1 MPILAFSPRCL
12 VFGVWFC
19 IHLLSCAV
27 WSAELGQAKVSAIL
41 RDVQKTE
48 GSKTEPAAVG
58 DVIAGGGKITTQ
70 GQSLAELKFPDGSVI
85 RIGNNSTFSFDP
97 NDRTVRLDRGTA
109 LVSTPPKAEGINIV
123 SGGVS
128 GTVGGDP
135 AGKTFL
141 VTAYPAESGG
151 AKGAPTGGFG
161 LMVLQGS
168 SPTTVAAPSGSVSIA
183 PGQFALVGGKM
194 DGAPKVLTVDVG
206 QVFRSSPL
214 VNSFPE
220 PLPTKGAI
228 LSTAIQQQGS
238 QSSGGLRSTG
248 TTGVALTSGGDLL
261 TGGSKPPK
269 SGGYTFEIASN
280 TPGTGRQEKQA
291 TATEKTKDELDI
303 ATAAGGPTAGGPL
316 PVTGST
322 GRGGGGGRIF
332 FVGVTPPSFTGQQAI
347 AVSQNN
353 QITQNN
359 LPATVV
365 NAQVQSKTYDGLVSA
380 IIQNA
385 LLSGIQSGDN
395 VSLQNDTTGIFAS
408 KNVGTWSVAT
418 AMGLIGPDAANYS
431 LTPPNMNG
439 TITAKVLTISA
450 MTPSTVASK
459 VYNGTLD
466 ATVTVGAL
474 DGLVGSE
481 VLGGTTVVGTFADK
495 NIGTKNVAAV
505 YTLVDG
511 ANGELASNY
520 SLAGETLTGTITAKD
535 LSVFSAAVTTKVY
548 DGNDAAVV
556 TGAVLVGNSTTD
568 IDGKFIGTETVTLN
582 GGTAGTF
589 ASKNV
594 GAGQGVTTTMTLGG
608 SDAGNYTLNMQPTLS
623 GTITA
628 KSLTMTG
635 STVASKVYDGN
646 RTASVTLGTL
656 SGEVVGETLGTSTA
670 VGTFN
675 SKDVLAANTVTAV
688 YTLVDGASGELASN
702 YSLANDSLASTITAK
717 SLTMTGS
724 AAASKVY
731 DGNTTASVTLGALSG
746 EVVGETLGTS
756 TAVGTFNSK
765 DVLAANTVTA
775 VYTLVDGANGE
786 LASNYSLAND
796 NLASTITAKG
806 LSITAP
812 SIGSKAYDGLATAG
826 SLTLGTLSG
835 FVGSETVTAS
845 GAAADY
851 SSANVGSYNSAV
863 TYNLADGLN
872 GGLASNYSLAA
883 GSATGVITAK
893 ALTISVATPSTV
905 GSKVYNGTRNAAVTV
920 GALDGEV
927 AGETLGATTV
937 VGTFADKNIGT
948 KNVAA
953 VYTLVNGSNGELA
966 SNYSLAAET
975 LTGTITAKDLSV
987 FSAAVTTKAY
997 DGNDTAV
1004 VTGAV
1009 LVGNSTTDIDGK
1021 FIGTE
1026 AVTLNGGTAGTFASK
1041 NVGVG
1046 QAVTTTMTLGGS
1058 DAGNYTLNTQ
1068 PTLNGTITA
1077 KALTM
1082 TGSSAVSKV
1091 YDGNRTASVTL
1102 GTLSGE
1108 VAGET
1113 LGTSTVL
1120 GTFNSKDVLGAN
1132 TVTVAYTLTDGANGE
1147 LASNYSLANDNL
1159 ASTITAKSLSITAPS
1174 IGSKTYDG
1182 LATAGSLSLGT
1193 LSGFVGSETVTGSG
1207 AAADYS
1213 SANVGTYNGV
1223 AVSYTLSNG
1232 SNGGLALNYSL
1243 AAGSATGV
1251 ITAKDVTIASG
1262 SVSGKV
1268 YDGNTGAVVTAG
1280 SLSGMVLGE
1289 SLGTTTAV
1297 GTFASRDVG
1306 TRNVAA
1312 SYTLTDG
1319 ANLAANYNLLNPT
1332 ETLSAAITAKG
1343 LSVTAPSIAS
1353 KKYDGSTA
1361 SGVVTVGTLSGFV
1374 GTETVTAA
1382 GSAANYSSA
1391 NAGSYSSAVS
1401 YTLSDGSNGGLASN
1415 YSLAAG
1421 SATGAI
1427 SAKDLVVNAAGI
1439 TVGKVYDGG
1448 TSINPATQVAIGL
1461 GALTGNSTGANDG
1474 NYIGTEAV
1482 SLAVDA
1488 AGTFERNLPGTMI
1501 PISTTVKLASGNA
1514 VNNNYSL
1521 RAQPTGLT
1529 GEITGT
1535 ANLNQN
1541 GVGISVSSAD
1551 YIHIRNTTASR
1562 MQDGLTISSATGSV
1576 LLENSS
1582 FDGWMQRSTPNQTI
1596 SDGGSTTFTFTES
1609 AATAVNSPVLR
1620 LKMEANDP
1628 ANVDMN
1634 KQFMLLGDYQV
1645 LLRRDPNGTPG
1656 SGDEVA
1662 TTLFSFPGSANDPSG
1677 LGSLA
1682 PSADLVIRDSAT
1694 TQVKDLP
1701 WNTKEYSSLNG
1712 SGNAVDSGNYAAF
1725 SGEFKGDN
1733 AASGLDIAT
1742 SSGGAAGKWDVMVS
1756 DPILGGEG
1764 KVTDVRL
1771 KYNNNTKALI
1781 QGPNGVR
1788 LLNVVFEGM
1797 DQVDVRTAA
1806 NLDNRVLMSGTL
1818 VSDPNISKMIVQVG
1832 QKLEAH
1838 FNSDATLAEVTRR
1851 GSVGAPGSA
1860 DAVIMAGVREKVGG
1874 GLEFIPGSPDRVL
1887 EMQTATIAGQLSL
1900 ASHTIV
1906 FNNANITSGGVIDAR
1921 TRDGMLNRT
1930 YGSVVPGTVSF
1941 MGANGNTFLNTAN
1954 SASMSIANSG
1964 NIVSALGGGQMS
1976 ENGAGGATVMNV
1988 GRVR

>member
-1 MPILAFSPRCL
+1 MPILAFFPRWL
-12 VFGVWFC
+12 LFGGWFC
-19 IHLLSCAV
+19 SHLLLGTV

-48 GSKTEPAAVG
+48 GSKTETAAVG

-123 SGGVS
+123 SGGVT

-141 VTAYPAESGG
+141 VTAYPAEGGG

-168 SPTTVAAPSGSVSIA
+168 SATTVAAPSGSVSIA

-228 LSTAIQQQGS
+228 LSTAIQQQGN

-261 TGGSKPPK
+261 TGGSKPAK

-291 TATEKTKDELDI
+291 TATEKNALDI
-303 ATAAGGPTAGGPL
+303 ATAAGGPTGGGPL

-322 GRGGGGGRIF
+322 GGGGGGGGRTV
-332 FVGVTPPSFTGQQAI
+332 FVGVNPPATTGQQAI

-353 QITQNN
+353 QNTQNN

-380 IIQNA
+380 IIQNS
-385 LLSGIQSGDN
+385 LLSGIQSGDS
-395 VSLQNDTTGIFAS
+395 VSLQNDTTGIFAN
-408 KNVGTWSVAT
+408 KNVGTWSVST
-418 AMGLIGPDAANYS
+418 TMGLTGADASRYI
-431 LTPPNMNG
+431 LTQPTMNG
-439 TITAKVLTISA
+439 TITAQDVTIASGTAFGKVYDGNTGATVTAGGLSGLVAGEILGTSTAVGTFASKDVGTRNVTSVYTLTDGANLASNYNLLNPTETLSA
-450 MTPSTVASK
+450 TITAKALTMAGSSVATKAYDGNTSASVTLGALSGEVAGETLGTSTVVGTFNSKDVLAANTVNAVYTLVDGTNGELASNYSLANDTLASTITAKSLTMTGSSATSKVYDGNTTASVTLGALSGEVAGEALGTSTVVGTFNSKDVLSANTVTAVYTPVDGANGELASNYSLANESLASSITAKALTMTGSSAATK
-459 VYNGTLD
+459 VYNGNASASVTL
-466 ATVTVGAL
+466 GAL
-474 DGLVGSE
+474 SGE
-481 VLGGTTVVGTFADK
+481 VTGETLGATTVVGTFADK

-520 SLAGETLTGTITAKD
+520 SLASETLTGTITAKD
-535 LSVFSAAVTTKVY
+535 LSVFSAAVTTKAY
-548 DGNDAAVV
+548 DGSDAAVV
-556 TGAVLVGNSTTD
+556 TGAVLVSSSTSDSDGKFVGTETVTLNGGTVGTFASKNVGAGQGVTTTMTLGGADAGNYTLNTQPTLNGTITAKALTISVATPSTVGSKVYNGTRDAAVTVGTLDGLVGTEVLGATTVVGTLADKNIGTKNVAAVYTLVNGSNGELASNYTLAGETLSGTITAKDLSVFSASVTTKVYDGSYAAVLTGAVLVGNSTTD
-568 IDGKFIGTETVTLN
+568 GDGKFIGTETVTLN

-594 GAGQGVTTTMTLGG
+594 GVGQGVATTMTLGG
-608 SDAGNYTLNMQPTLS
+608 SDAGNYTLNTQPTLS

-628 KSLTMTG
+628 KALTMTG
-635 STVASKVYDGN
+635 SSAPSKVYDGN
-646 RTASVTLGTL
+646 RL
-656 SGEVVGETLGTSTA
+656 
-670 VGTFN
+670 
-675 SKDVLAANTVTAV
+675 
-688 YTLVDGASGELASN
+688 
-702 YSLANDSLASTITAK
+702 
-717 SLTMTGS
+717 
-724 AAASKVY
+724 
-731 DGNTTASVTLGALSG
+731 ASVTLGALSG
-746 EVVGETLGTS
+746 EVAGETLGAS
-756 TAVGTFNSK
+756 TVLGTFNSK
-765 DVLAANTVTA
+765 DVLSANTVTA

-796 NLASTITAKG
+796 SLASTITAKS
-806 LSITAP
+806 LSISAP
-812 SIGSKAYDGLATAG
+812 SIASKVYDGNATAG

-851 SSANVGSYNSAV
+851 SSANVG
-863 TYNLADGLN
+863 
-872 GGLASNYSLAA
+872 
-883 GSATGVITAK
+883 
-893 ALTISVATPSTV
+893 
-905 GSKVYNGTRNAAVTV
+905 
-920 GALDGEV
+920 
-927 AGETLGATTV
+927 
-937 VGTFADKNIGT
+937 
-948 KNVAA
+948 
-953 VYTLVNGSNGELA
+953 
-966 SNYSLAAET
+966 
-975 LTGTITAKDLSV
+975 
-987 FSAAVTTKAY
+987 
-997 DGNDTAV
+997 
-1004 VTGAV
+1004 
-1009 LVGNSTTDIDGK
+1009 
-1021 FIGTE
+1021 
-1026 AVTLNGGTAGTFASK
+1026 
-1041 NVGVG
+1041 
-1046 QAVTTTMTLGGS
+1046 
-1058 DAGNYTLNTQ
+1058 
-1068 PTLNGTITA
+1068 
-1077 KALTM
+1077 
-1082 TGSSAVSKV
+1082 
-1091 YDGNRTASVTL
+1091 
-1102 GTLSGE
+1102 
-1108 VAGET
+1108 
-1113 LGTSTVL
+1113 
-1120 GTFNSKDVLGAN
+1120 
-1132 TVTVAYTLTDGANGE
+1132 
-1147 LASNYSLANDNL
+1147 
-1159 ASTITAKSLSITAPS
+1159 
-1174 IGSKTYDG
+1174 
-1182 LATAGSLSLGT
+1182 
-1193 LSGFVGSETVTGSG
+1193 
-1207 AAADYS
+1207 
-1213 SANVGTYNGV
+1213 TYNGV

-1232 SNGGLALNYSL
+1232 SNGGLASNYSL
-1243 AAGSATGV
+1243 AAGSVTGV

-1280 SLSGMVLGE
+1280 SVSGLVVGE

-1297 GTFASRDVG
+1297 GTFASKDVG

-1319 ANLAANYNLLNPT
+1319 ANLASNYNLLNPT

-1343 LSVTAPSIAS
+1343 LAITAPSIAS

-1361 SGVVTVGTLSGFV
+1361 SGMVTVGTLSGFV
-1374 GTETVTAA
+1374 GSETVTAA
-1382 GSAANYSSA
+1382 GSAANYGSA
-1391 NAGSYSSAVS
+1391 NVGSYSSAVT
-1401 YTLSDGSNGGLASN
+1401 YTLIDGSNGGLASN

-1427 SAKDLVVNAAGI
+1427 TAKDLVVNAAGI
-1439 TVGKVYDGG
+1439 TVGKIYDGG

-1461 GALTGNSTGANDG
+1461 GALTGSSTGANDG

-1482 SLAVDA
+1482 TLAVDA

-1521 RAQPTGLT
+1521 RAQPSGLT

-1582 FDGWMQRSTPNQTI
+1582 FDGWMQRSSPNQTI
-1596 SDGGSTTFTFTES
+1596 SDGGATTFTFTES

-1662 TTLFSFPGSANDPSG
+1662 TTLFSFPGSANDPNG
-1677 LGSLA
+1677 FGSMA

-1701 WNTKEYSSLNG
+1701 WDTKEYSSLNG
-1712 SGNAVDSGNYAAF
+1712 SGAAVDSGNYSAVQ
-1725 SGEFKGDN
+1725 GEFKGDN
-1733 AASGLDIAT
+1733 AASALDIAT
-1742 SSGGAAGKWDVMVS
+1742 SSGGAVGKWDVTVS

-1788 LLNVVFEGM
+1788 LVNVIFEGM
-1797 DQVDVRTAA
+1797 DEVEVGAGLNDK
-1806 NLDNRVLMSGTL
+1806 VLMSGTL
-1818 VSDPNISKMIVQVG
+1818 VSDPNIGKMVVKAG
-1832 QKLEAH
+1832 QTLEAQ
-1838 FNSDATLAEVTRR
+1838 FASDATMKEVRTSAGNAE
-1851 GSVGAPGSA
+1851 
-1860 DAVIMAGVREKVGG
+1860 ILAGVVKDVSSPTGYS
-1874 GLEFIPGSPDRVL
+1874 FISGPNRVL
-1887 EMQTATIAGQLSL
+1887 EMQSATIAGQLSL

-1921 TRDGMLNRT
+1921 TRDGMVNRT

-1964 NIVSALGGGQMS
+1964 NIVSALSGGQMR